1 MAKVGRPLL
10 WRSAKDLRKAI
21 DAYFATSSLK
31 SMSGLT
37 LALGFLDRDALLSY
51 EKKGEFSG
59 TVKWARLKVAQYYE
73 EQAQQVK
80 NPSFQIFALKNFGW
94 SDKQEVEHSGTVS
107 NIVRFP
113 LKSPIGA
120 PVDGVES
127 NS

>member
-1 MAKVGRPLL
+1 MAKVGRPPL
-10 WRSAKDLRKAI
+10 WRSAKELRKAI
-21 DAYFATSSLK
+21 EDYFNTSSLK

-37 LALGFLDRDALLSY
+37 LALGFQDRDALLSY

-94 SDKQEVEHSGTVS
+94 SDKQEIEHSGKIEGVIRLP
-107 NIVRFP
+107 NKLPVG
-113 LKSPIGA
+113 SP
-120 PVDGVES
+120 VV
-127 NS
+127 